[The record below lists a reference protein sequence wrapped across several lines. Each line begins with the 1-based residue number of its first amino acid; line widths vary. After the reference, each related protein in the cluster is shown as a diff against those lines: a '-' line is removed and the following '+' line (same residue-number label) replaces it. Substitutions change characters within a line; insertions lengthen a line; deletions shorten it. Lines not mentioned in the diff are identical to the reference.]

1 MIECSAYVDIT
12 PHFEDFYMYFL
23 DDADVLVK
31 HEYDLQKYD
40 IPLTEPMG
48 RYVTSRNNPYKTVKR
63 HMHTLALERESKAFY
78 RSHTW
83 RIEGNVEIDNVTHNI
98 TKNINPLYAKMPS
111 VTIEPTDY
119 DNFSIKFLF
128 GYLNCDKE
136 NGSDL
141 EFNDQYMFELWKKC
155 ITEKRTVMIK
165 DPKGNVWT
173 GTLTNHDYK
182 IEYDTNGMPYIITVN
197 FTQTR
202 NEYNTLVMLA
212 DENNK
217 YLRTAEDNHLT
228 AEQR

>member
-1 MIECSAYVDIT
+1 
-12 PHFEDFYMYFL
+12 
-23 DDADVLVK
+23 
-31 HEYDLQKYD
+31 
-40 IPLTEPMG
+40 
-48 RYVTSRNNPYKTVKR
+48 
-63 HMHTLALERESKAFY
+63 
-78 RSHTW
+78 
-83 RIEGNVEIDNVTHNI
+83 
-98 TKNINPLYAKMPS
+98 
-111 VTIEPTDY
+111 
-119 DNFSIKFLF
+119 
-128 GYLNCDKE
+128 
-136 NGSDL
+136 
-141 EFNDQYMFELWKKC
+141 
-155 ITEKRTVMIK
+155 MIK